1 MGAGVAWSGTIK
13 KRLTELFSFL
23 FFFSRVRGGG
33 GGGEWEQ
40 GGSAA

>member
-1 MGAGVAWSGTIK
+1 MGAGVAWSGTVE
-13 KRLTELFSFL
+13 KRLTELFSFFI
-23 FFFSRVRGGG
+23 FFLEGGG